1 MKGETALKSKLSADI
16 ELETAIMDLSSLP
29 EHIHVKTR
37 ETSQNTDLQ
46 MREILGIITPYS
58 PYKVTW

>member
-1 MKGETALKSKLSADI
+1 MKDEIALKSKLSADI
-16 ELETAIMDLSSLP
+16 ELETVIMDLSSLR
-29 EHIHVKTR
+29 EHIYVKTR

-46 MREILGIITPYS
+46 MREILGIIKPYS